1 MAKIEIYNNPRRPT
15 NDPVLLSDAVYVKGT
30 RYSSVSKGDEI
41 WKYSLTEKCWS
52 SLPTP
57 SVSSLYPSLEGEH
70 AEMSMFILSRY
81 KSHLVFIGG
90 YVYTQSSPGKYSD
103 LNRKVF
109 VLNDNKWNSDI
120 ISPLPSNITFGSS
133 FKDVSV
139 SSNGSQL
146 VLAWQRD
153 GQNTELLFY
162 DGKDKQWIKAQ
173 GPKSTSSH
181 TRVSVFLDK
190 EAIFVTKQGDT
201 ISDVYS
207 ASVTAAV
214 NGDADTRR
222 IVWRESY
229 SIHSGRYSNLS
240 NITVLGNRLLMLD
253 PCSNTI
259 LCFETSD
266 PARNLWKKLIE
277 LQLRELYIKFYGD
290 VYLSIIGLSDREL
303 LVMGYMNEGAYYT
316 RSSTSKFIMLKGM

>member
-1 MAKIEIYNNPRRPT
+1 MAEIYKNPMRPT

-30 RYSSVSKGDEI
+30 RSSSVSKRDDI
-41 WKYSLTEKCWS
+41 WKYSVSEKCWS

-57 SVSSLYPSLEGEH
+57 SVSSLYPSLLGEH
-70 AEMSMFILSRY
+70 AEMSMFILSSY

-90 YVYTQSSPGKYSD
+90 YVYTQSSVKCSD

-146 VLAWQRD
+146 VLVWLND
-153 GQNTELLFY
+153 HGQNIELLFY
-162 DGKDKQWIKAQ
+162 DGKDKQWKKAQ

-190 EAIFVTKQGDT
+190 EAIFVTKQGGA

-207 ASVTAAV
+207 ASVTAVV
-214 NGDADTRR
+214 NGDADTRTS
-222 IVWRESY
+222 VWRKSD
-229 SIHSGRYSNLS
+229 SIYSGRYSNLS
-240 NITVLGNRLLMLD
+240 NITVLGNRLVMLD

-259 LCFETSD
+259 LCFERSD

-277 LQLRELYIKFYGD
+277 LQLRELYIKFYSD